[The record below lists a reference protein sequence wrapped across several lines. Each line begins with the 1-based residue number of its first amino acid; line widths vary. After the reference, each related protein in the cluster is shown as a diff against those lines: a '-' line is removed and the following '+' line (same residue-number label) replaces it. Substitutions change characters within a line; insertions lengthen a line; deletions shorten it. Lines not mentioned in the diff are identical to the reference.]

1 MNLLSVWAQDIWKS
15 SKKKGFTIIE
25 ALCTLSI
32 ITILFSYI
40 MQVELK
46 NIRIKQYLEIKEKYI
61 CLLEAVSNELTYN
74 ASYFELISLSEDK
87 KIYIDSENMN
97 LQKIRSSKITDC
109 FTNKVP
115 LLKPYIVIFINKD
128 KVLKVNTRIYFKYV
142 NKEEMI
148 ECESFKGN
156 Y

>member
-1 MNLLSVWAQDIWKS
+1 MWTLN
-15 SKKKGFTIIE
+15 KKKGFTIIE

-46 NIRIKQYLEIKEKYI
+46 NIRIKQYLEVKEKYI

-74 ASYFELISLSEDK
+74 TTYLELTNLTDNR
-87 KIYIDSENMN
+87 KIYIDNENMN
-97 LQKIRSSKITDC
+97 LQRIKNSKITDC
-109 FTNKVP
+109 FTDKTP
-115 LLKPYIVIFINKD
+115 LVEPYIVMSINKD
-128 KVLKVNTRIYFKYV
+128 KVLTVDTKIYFKYV
-142 NKEEMI
+142 SKEEMI
-148 ECESFKGN
+148 ECKSFKGN